1 MGEEGNGRGYE
12 SLWKAQEGEE
22 VQMTF
27 DEVCVRARAFEKR
40 SVREYWVVLV
50 LLGFLVAVMILYLFR
65 FSEPMM
71 RIGIASILAALL
83 YMGVRG
89 TRSGP
94 PRRLRAGAQP
104 DTCVNFLRSELAR
117 KREELLKGRWT
128 VWLLFPG
135 MFAFWW
141 GGGPVA
147 VAKWMGTDLP
157 WLTRYQESPMPL
169 IVILAVFACVW
180 VVSGR
185 EARRIQ
191 REIEELGGEQP
202 GE

>member
-12 SLWKAQEGEE
+12 SLWKAQEGEK

-27 DEVCVRARAFEKR
+27 DEVCVRARAFEKK
-40 SVREYWVVLV
+40 SVREYWVGLV
-50 LLGFLVAVMILYLFR
+50 LLGSVVAVMILYLFR

-71 RIGIASILAALL
+71 RIGISSILAALL

-128 VWLLFPG
+128 VWLLLPG

-141 GGGPVA
+141 GGGSVA
-147 VAKWMGTDLP
+147 VAKWMGIDLP
-157 WLTRYQESPMPL
+157 WLTGYQESPAPL
-169 IVILAVFACVW
+169 IGFVVLLAVVW
-180 VVSGR
+180 FGSGR
-185 EARRIQ
+185 EARGIQ
-191 REIEELGGEQP
+191 REIEELGDEQAGE
-202 GE
+202 